1 MRTVCCGN
9 ESEQQTQ
16 GQVERKN
23 ESSDVID
30 TQYVPRRRRIN
41 DKEEQQKPGP
51 AMPQYGKTSRSK
63 AKEAVVVEMETVV
76 AHVEEE
82 DGEIIMEVEGQATDF
97 TSEAE
102 GESDSGSES
111 DPDEGGRPMN
121 NNVTWA
127 HHHDDS
133 QTSME
138 SMDEGGQSQSTVDSG
153 R

>member
-1 MRTVCCGN
+1 
-9 ESEQQTQ
+9 
-16 GQVERKN
+16 
-23 ESSDVID
+23 
-30 TQYVPRRRRIN
+30 
-41 DKEEQQKPGP
+41 
-51 AMPQYGKTSRSK
+51 MPQYGKTSRSK
-63 AKEAVVVEMETVV
+63 AKEAVLVEMETVV

-82 DGEIIMEVEGQATDF
+82 DGEIIMRVEGQATDF

-111 DPDEGGRPMN
+111 DPDEGGRPTN
-121 NNVTWA
+121 NNATRA

-153 R
+153 HREVNLDDAMMEKMAKFMQKRGLFFSPAEGASSNADAVQKGMET